1 MTDLSTLQMV
11 TILVGIVL
19 SSILAGVL
27 AGLLGV
33 GGGIVLVPVLFW
45 ILSISRFPADISMHM
60 AVATSLATI
69 IFTSLS
75 SARAHS
81 RRGAVDPALL
91 RLWAPGIVVGAL
103 SGGLAAKFIA
113 PDGLKAI
120 FGVIALFVAL
130 NMARTRHLVL
140 GPHLPE
146 SRAVNLAIAGATG
159 LLSALMGIGGGTL
172 SVPILTG
179 FSVEIRRAVGT
190 AAAFGI
196 LIAVPAVIGFAI
208 SGAGV
213 PGRPPLS
220 LGYVNL
226 AAAALILPFTV
237 GFAPVGASLAHRLD
251 TIWIKRAFAL
261 FLAITA
267 VRMLMSVFG

>member
-75 SARAHS
+75 SARAHA

-146 SRAVNLAIAGATG
+146 SRAVNLAIAAATG